1 MTLSA
6 GTRLGPYEI
15 VAPIGA
21 GGMGEVYKARDTRL
35 DRDVAV
41 KVLPE
46 HLASNEEIRQRF
58 EREAKTISQ
67 FSHPHIC
74 ALFDVGREG
83 DVEYL
88 VMELLEG
95 ESLAARLGKGPL
107 PTEQILHY
115 GIEIADALDKAH
127 RQGIV
132 HRDLKPGNV
141 MITKSGVKLLD
152 FGLAK
157 PLATAGARPI
167 SGASVMATEA
177 QASQPLTEQGT
188 VLGTLQYIA
197 PEQLEGGEADSR
209 SDIFAFGAVLYEMA
223 TGRKAFTGRSQASLI
238 GSILRDDP
246 PSITEVSPMM
256 PPALNRV
263 VKTCLAKDPED
274 RFQTAHDAKLQLQWI
289 AEGGSQAGLPAPVVA
304 RRKNREKLA
313 WGVAAVAALAAAA
326 LGFGF
331 WKRTPTPRRTMR
343 FEIGV
348 PPEVSTIDA
357 PKISP
362 DGRFLAFDATD
373 TSGRNRIWIRP
384 MNALQAHPLAG
395 TEDTKRGFWSPDGKY
410 VAFFADGKLMKVDV
424 SGGPPQKICDAPRGS
439 DGTWS
444 PEGVILF
451 DGTGND
457 PIRRVSASGGTAE
470 TLIQPADVKSAEVG
484 WPAFLPD
491 GKHFLFLAIAP
502 KVTESMYRIGSLDSK
517 QTQPFAPAQ
526 SQITYVD
533 PGYLLFLRDRT
544 LVAQRFDAKTL
555 KTTGEPIPLAEQVG
569 TDSVGLA
576 RFSVS
581 REGTLAY
588 RTGEMT
594 DRLVWVDR
602 TGKELQ
608 TEGDP
613 SRYADPCLSSD
624 GRHLAFDV
632 VDTRTGKEDIWVRD
646 LNRNVSSRFS
656 FSPLDA
662 SVPMFSPDGS
672 RIVYSVGDDLVERT
686 ADGQGAETTLGKFDG
701 VTFVTDWSADGRF
714 IVFASQGKGTG
725 FDLWILPT
733 FGDKKAYPWLKTP
746 FAELNA
752 VLLAGWPLPRLPVER
767 VRAPGDLR
775 AVFPGPRRKVA
786 GLLGGRKS
794 ASLAR
799 RRQGAVLSLAGSK
812 AHGGRCDGGRDVR
825 SGSAERALSPSPR
838 HHTGAQPLSP
848 VEGRP
853 AFPAG
858 RDPGA
863 RLHYADDDRPEL
875 VGRPGEV
882 ARVKGSE
889 PEGDSP

>member
-1 MTLSA
+1 
-6 GTRLGPYEI
+6 
-15 VAPIGA
+15 
-21 GGMGEVYKARDTRL
+21 MGEVYKARDTRL

-41 KVLPE
+41 KVLSS
-46 HLASNEEIRQRF
+46 HLAASEEIRQRF

-74 ALFDVGREG
+74 ALYDVGREG
-83 DVEYL
+83 DVEFL
-88 VMELLEG
+88 VMEFLEG
-95 ESLAARLGKGPL
+95 ESLADRLGKGPL
-107 PTEQILHY
+107 PTEQILRY

-141 MITKSGVKLLD
+141 MITKTGVKLLD

-157 PLATAGARPI
+157 PLATAGARPV

-177 QASQPLTEQGT
+177 QASQPLTERGT
-188 VLGTLQYIA
+188 VLGTFQYMA
-197 PEQLEGGEADSR
+197 PEQLEGGEADAR

-223 TGRKAFTGRSQASLI
+223 TGRKAFTGKSQASLI

-246 PSITEVSPMM
+246 PSITEASPMI

-274 RFQTAHDAKLQLQWI
+274 RFQTAHDAKLQLEWI

-313 WGVAAVAALAAAA
+313 WGVAVVAALAAFA

-331 WKRTPTPRRTMR
+331 WKRAPKPPRTMR
-343 FEIGV
+343 FEVGV
-348 PPEVSTIDA
+348 PPEVSTIDS

-362 DGRFLAFDATD
+362 DGRILAFDATD
-373 TSGRNRIWIRP
+373 SSGRNRIWIRP
-384 MNALQAHPLAG
+384 LSALQAHPLAG
-395 TEDTKRGFWSPDGKY
+395 TEGTRRGFWSPDGKY
-410 VAFFADGKLMKVDV
+410 IAFFADGKLMKVDV
-424 SGGPPQKICDAPRGS
+424 AGGPPQKICDAPTGS

-451 DGTGND
+451 DGTGTD
-457 PIRRVSASGGTAE
+457 PIWRVPASGGAAVA
-470 TLIQPADVKSAEVG
+470 LIKPADVKSSQVG

-502 KVTESMYRIGSLDSK
+502 KVTDSMYRIGSLDAK
-517 QTQPFAPAQ
+517 DTQPFAPAQ

-544 LVAQRFDAKTL
+544 LVAQPFDAKAL
-555 KTTGEPIPLAEQVG
+555 KATGEPIPLAEQVG

-602 TGKELQ
+602 SGKELE

-613 SRYADPCLSSD
+613 SRYGDPHLSPD
-624 GRHLAFDV
+624 GRRLAFDV
-632 VDTRTGKEDIWVRD
+632 VDARTGKSDIWVRD

-656 FSPLDA
+656 FSPGDA
-662 SVPMFSPDGS
+662 AVPTFSPDGS
-672 RIVYSVGDDLVERT
+672 RIVYAVGNDLFERT
-686 ADGQGAETTLGKFDG
+686 ADGQGAETPLLKSDEAK
-701 VTFVTDWSADGRF
+701 FVTDWSADGRF
-714 IVFASQGKGTG
+714 IAFASQGKDTNW
-725 FDLWILPT
+725 DIWILPT
-733 FGDKKAYPWLKTP
+733 FGDKKPYPWLKTP
-746 FAELNA
+746 FLEIDPAFSPDGRYIAYQSNESGRSE
-752 VLLAGWPLPRLPVER
+752 VYVQS
-767 VRAPGDLR
+767 
-775 AVFPGPRRKVA
+775 FPGPGGKWQVSSA
-786 GLLGGRKS
+786 GGTQAHWRGDGKELFFRSLDQKIMAVDVTAGATFEAGVPKPLFS
-794 ASLAR
+794 VHLDTALAR
-799 RRQGAVLSLAGSK
+799 NHFLPSKDGQRFLLVATPARDAIAPTTVVLNWLADLGK
-812 AHGGRCDGGRDVR
+812 
-825 SGSAERALSPSPR
+825 
-838 HHTGAQPLSP
+838 
-848 VEGRP
+848 
-853 AFPAG
+853 
-858 RDPGA
+858 
-863 RLHYADDDRPEL
+863 
-875 VGRPGEV
+875 
-882 ARVKGSE
+882 
-889 PEGDSP
+889 